1 MKPVTRNLVKTMKN
15 LTKEEV
21 YTLGKTIKCVEKHAP
36 QEFSGRLDAEH
47 RKNLLTAYAELEKET
62 VPRYL
67 FDVLK
72 NHLGE
77 PPSKDISLLAVPQ
90 TGVAYI
96 HINIFYCRHSGKSKA
111 LKFLHRADCYPV
123 QK

>member
-21 YTLGKTIKCVEKHAP
+21 YTLGKAIKCVEKHAP

-67 FDVLK
+67 FDTLK
-72 NHLGE
+72 
-77 PPSKDISLLAVPQ
+77 KLLEIMAAEKVDSNEL
-90 TGVAYI
+90 YI
-96 HINIFYCRHSGKSKA
+96 E
-111 LKFLHRADCYPV
+111 FLHAEAGMRLFDLFEPNT
-123 QK
+123 